1 MKNKILL
8 LHYCL
13 HQCKHKLKVWFDTD
27 LMIGMPDKT
36 PVRLMTNYLDYGF
49 EAASN

>member
-8 LHYCL
+8 FALL
-13 HQCKHKLKVWFDTD
+13 LTASVQAQTKVWFDTD

-36 PVRLMTNYLDYGF
+36 PVRLMTELP
-49 EAASN
+49 